1 MSPILLRY
9 LSGKAPPSQEE
20 QGRLIRE
27 EVDRHAYIPQVER
40 VLVPIIPSLRPEM
53 VSVVV
58 ERIARVKHEE
68 NQIFDITELVV
79 EAEKPEPAPAEVQAM
94 HTLDAASGLKEVEL
108 TQQRVEGDQ
117 EPVQAILD
125 AIPGHALLAI
135 GAYPP
140 TLARITFGR
149 FQDDLIHRSPSNV
162 LVVTGQ
168 IERWDWPDMRRI
180 LVPTNGFAQAMAA
193 GDLAAALAKSC
204 DAELVVLHVLEP
216 EPNRRYRPAAE
227 WNRER
232 EEAFGVVE
240 KLAVIACRLGV
251 RGTERIAEGRIAGE
265 VILGELDREPYQ
277 LVALGGVDRGSE
289 DPPYLGRTIQT
300 VLTEGHTPSILLVS
314 HLT

>member
-227 WNRER
+227 WN
-232 EEAFGVVE
+232 
-240 KLAVIACRLGV
+240 
-251 RGTERIAEGRIAGE
+251 
-265 VILGELDREPYQ
+265 
-277 LVALGGVDRGSE
+277 
-289 DPPYLGRTIQT
+289 
-300 VLTEGHTPSILLVS
+300 
-314 HLT
+314 